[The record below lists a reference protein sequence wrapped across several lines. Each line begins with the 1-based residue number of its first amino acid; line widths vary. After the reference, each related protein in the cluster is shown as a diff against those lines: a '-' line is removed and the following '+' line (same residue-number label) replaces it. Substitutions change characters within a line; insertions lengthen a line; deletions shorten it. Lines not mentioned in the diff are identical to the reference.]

1 MLRALL
7 KTTYSN
13 NINSHCKNNATT
25 PGLSLLHSSP
35 ISFPAADKPDLH
47 PQPQPPL
54 NHPKRLIIKDLSV
67 SPDEDG
73 MRLDR
78 FIRHR
83 LAKEP
88 HWTALN
94 NNTISKWLRKRQVK
108 LVLPLS
114 TITDSHTSTDTTKHD
129 SQLLTSGHS
138 LETKELFDCT
148 KTITVT
154 TATTRTVVGQIW
166 RIRTIVE
173 SDLVDKEAAV
183 GAEQIAASSGTGQV
197 SHPTTVSSTDYLPL
211 KDWVVYEDERII
223 VLNKPSGIPVQ
234 GGTGVTTS
242 IDSSLSLLQGSYPE
256 KPRLVH
262 RLDRTTSGILVLA
275 RTRKAAQ
282 DLASRFREATDP
294 NSKDDPSAPSRIQ
307 KKYFAIVGS
316 AEPIKEPRRRSK
328 AASSGGSFR
337 LQGDMLMITNGK
349 AQSIQMAPSKASNS
363 SLATKSVWSSTTDV
377 IIAAQNFH
385 AGTYWALLGLYPR
398 TGRKHQLRVHCAQLL
413 RAPIL
418 GDIKYSDNG
427 TRTENRKDPRIYL
440 HMVELEL
447 KRWVPTTENQGAR
460 SQNGNSYR
468 FTEDGTLVVT
478 AKLEDDMQRT
488 IKRLGLS

>member
-7 KTTYSN
+7 RITFNSN
-13 NINSHCKNNATT
+13 NSHCKKSKTT
-25 PGLSLLHSSP
+25 TGLSLLHSSS
-35 ISFPAADKPDLH
+35 ISFPEADEPDLH
-47 PQPQPPL
+47 SQPQRPQ
-54 NHPKRLIIKDLSV
+54 NHRKRLIIKDLSV
-67 SPDEDG
+67 TPDEDG

-78 FIRHR
+78 FIKYR
-83 LAKEP
+83 LVQEP
-88 HWTALN
+88 HWATLN

-114 TITDSHTSTDTTKHD
+114 TIADSHTSTDTSNHD

-138 LETKELFDCT
+138 LETKDLLNNST

-154 TATTRTVVGQIW
+154 TAATRTVAGQMW
-166 RIRTIVE
+166 RIRTLVDP
-173 SDLVDKEAAV
+173 DLVDKEAAV
-183 GAEQIAASSGTGQV
+183 GAEQIAASSGTDQV
-197 SHPTTVSSTDYLPL
+197 SHPAAVSSTDHLPL
-211 KDWVVYEDERII
+211 KDWIIYEDERII

-242 IDSSLSLLQGSYPE
+242 IASSLSLLQGNYPD

-282 DLASRFREATDP
+282 DLSSRFREATDP
-294 NSKDDPSAPSRIQ
+294 NSKEDPSAPSRIQ

-316 AEPIKEPRRRSK
+316 AEPIKEPRRKSK
-328 AASSGGSFR
+328 PASSGEPFR
-337 LQGDMLMITNGK
+337 LQGNMLMITDGK
-349 AQSIQMAPSKASNS
+349 TQSIQMAPSNALKS
-363 SLATKSVWSSTTDV
+363 SLTTKSIWPSTTDV
-377 IIAAQNFH
+377 VIAAQNFH

-413 RAPIL
+413 HAPIL

-427 TRTENRKDPRIYL
+427 TRTEKKDPRIYL

-447 KRWVPTTENQGAR
+447 KRWVAASENQGAWT
-460 SQNGNSYR
+460 QNGNSYR

-478 AKLEDDMQRT
+478 AKLENDMQRT
-488 IKRLGLS
+488 MKQLGLS